1 MKQCLSAERCRT
13 RSKPLPAALLAL
25 LTLSLALLSGCGT
38 NPVNVSM
45 TGEMATPYH
54 VHYTEN
60 VTRNPPI
67 LFVQPSGSPD
77 EPLTALFVPLRVTQ
91 NINHSKNISRN
102 LSRQLWQ
109 IWLSQKAFATLEYDD
124 SISPH
129 RVSDALP
136 LARKRG
142 AKLLIG
148 GYITHLMD
156 GGTVADSEES
166 ITLEIYEVATGNLLW
181 SMGQGARLDKKQASD
196 FYLFSIQSRMPGDPL
211 GLITRT
217 LAQDMG
223 MEIYYWVNPNARSK
237 GFNLKG
243 KAF

>member
-1 MKQCLSAERCRT
+1 MNKHQLFLRRFPVGLA
-13 RSKPLPAALLAL
+13 LLLAL
-25 LTLSLALLSGCGT
+25 TLTMLTGCG
-38 NPVNVSM
+38 NSPVNVSM
-45 TGEMATPYH
+45 NGEMATPYH
-54 VHYTEN
+54 IHYTEN
-60 VTRNPPI
+60 VSRNPPI

-77 EPLTALFVPLRVTQ
+77 APITALFVPLRVTQ
-91 NINHSKNISRN
+91 NINHSKNISSN
-102 LSRQLWQ
+102 LSRQIWQ
-109 IWLSQKAFATLEYDD
+109 VWLGQRAFSALEYDD
-124 SISPH
+124 SVHPQ

-142 AKLLIG
+142 AKLLVG
-148 GYITHLMD
+148 GYITHLLD
-156 GGTVADSEES
+156 GGTVADSEAS

-196 FYLFSIQSRMPGDPL
+196 FYLFSIQSRMPGDPM